1 MIEDTGNNVIKDF
14 LFIIDPR
21 SLPYLNDTP
30 SRDAATTLKYLRAAS
45 GINIEL
51 VLPRYISDNVL
62 PKNSAIAEALK
73 VISEAPPSDFQL
85 HKAVEKKIL
94 EDFKKLP
101 DMGQESSLLTL
112 SESMTAD
119 GIVTDSDLLIKYQYV
134 IYQHHRI
141 RIVPVAEFLD
151 MIRVIAVGN
160 SVFWSTAYGRD
171 IGFDIFYQMTHWKA
185 SRLLKWW
192 SQAIREQTTKELVEN
207 LRAALLNR
215 FPYILYSRDMVRFY
229 QFQRDYYVRRHR
241 LQMYG
246 LAVGF
251 YINTFYLMLWGML
264 EHLTVVAKYARDLRV
279 DERSCGI
286 RSRRFWKE
294 FCVIENGLSEFVK
307 APKMAEWIGIMAYM
321 RHQAAHNVI
330 LIPSVLLFDTDDSKK
345 TDDEIIEILRKEK
358 PHLYRFFDAEFIEA
372 QQPMW
377 IADWRMKKMEIGA
390 PSMVVVSK
398 PDGKSYM
405 RDPVISVDY
414 DLSYLVAV
422 MDAFLV
428 KLFN

>member
-1 MIEDTGNNVIKDF
+1 MIEDTGYNVIKDF
-14 LFIIDPR
+14 LFVIDPR
-21 SLPYLNDTP
+21 SLPNLNDTS
-30 SRDAATTLKYLRAAS
+30 SRDVAATLQYLRETS
-45 GINIEL
+45 GVRIEL
-51 VLPRYISDNVL
+51 VLPRYMSDKVF
-62 PKNSAIAEALK
+62 PKNSAISEALK
-73 VISEAPPSDFQL
+73 LISEAPPSDFQL

-94 EDFKKLP
+94 KDSKKLAEIEH
-101 DMGQESSLLTL
+101 ESSLLAL

-119 GIVTDSDLLIKYQYV
+119 GIVTDSDLLIENQYV
-134 IYQHHRI
+134 IYQYHRI
-141 RIVPVAEFLD
+141 RIVPLDEFRD

-192 SQAIREQTTKELVEN
+192 SQATRGQMTKELVEN

-229 QFQRDYYVRRHR
+229 QLQRDYYLRRGR

-246 LAVGF
+246 LAIGF

-264 EHLTVVAKYARDLRV
+264 EHLTIVAKYARNLGV

-286 RSRRFWKE
+286 RSKRFWKE
-294 FCVIENGLSEFVK
+294 FRVVENGLSKFVK
-307 APKMAEWIGIMAYM
+307 TPKMAEWIGIMADM
-321 RHQAAHNVI
+321 RHQAAHKVI

-345 TDDEIIEILRKEK
+345 TDDEIVEILRNEK
-358 PHLYRFFDAEFIEA
+358 PHHYRFFDAEFIEA
-372 QQPMW
+372 QQPIW
-377 IADWRMKKMEIGA
+377 IDDWRMKKMEIGA
-390 PSMVVVSK
+390 PGVVVVSK
-398 PDGKSYM
+398 HGGKSYL